1 MKTFFYP
8 RLALTNIKK
17 NGKVY
22 IPYLLTSA
30 FTVMMFYLIYSLSVN
45 SGVLKMDAGAQTMS
59 MILGLGVYVVIIFS
73 VIFLFYINSFIIKR
87 RKKEVALYNIL
98 GMEKKHVMIMMFCE
112 TIVTTLISLAGGILL
127 GVLFSKLMFLLLVK
141 LVGFSTAISIGIS
154 TDAIVKTILIYT
166 PIFMVSYLF
175 NVIQIKLAN
184 PIELLRGGQT
194 GEKEPKTKWLLT
206 IIGVLT
212 LGGGYFIAQT
222 IEDPA
227 TAILLFFIAVIL
239 VIIGTYCLFTA
250 GSIAILKMLKANK
263 HFYYQT
269 KHFTSVS
276 QLIYR
281 MKQNAVGLASIC
293 ILCTCILVMLS
304 STVSLYSGVQDTAN
318 KILDESFQLKFYLD
332 EDNAYPSDKD
342 LKVLYAKL
350 EQQLNRNDI
359 EYTDFVNRRYVI
371 VNMASNKANQVALSD
386 NYGKDAITVI
396 GLTLD
401 EYNRAYH
408 DNQKLAKNEIIMS
421 SNYFQPQKDFQIGKH
436 SFAVK
441 ETVHKPFLLEHEK
454 QVAGKEV
461 AVVFPDTQTLEK
473 TLSVTPEDPHMNYIE
488 TLSIQYKDE
497 SHAEKANEVLKD
509 CVENEVRQSE
519 LSSHYYMESH
529 YSIESMLTQMYGSL
543 FFLGIFLGVLFL
555 MAAILIMY
563 YKQLSEGYE
572 DQKRF
577 EIMQNV
583 GMSKKEVKQTI
594 RSQVLIFFFL
604 PLIVAVIHM
613 AFAFKMIVNM
623 FSFLVLSGPE
633 VFIIC
638 TAISVV
644 VLTIIYSIVY
654 ILTARTY
661 CKIVRH

>member
-543 FFLGIFLGVLFL
+543 FFLSIFLGVLFL
-555 MAAILIMY
+555 MAVILIMY

-661 CKIVRH
+661 YKIVRH

>member
-206 IIGVLT
+206 IIGVFT

-332 EDNAYPSDKD
+332 DDNAYPSDKD

-386 NYGKDAITVI
+386 NYGKEAITVI

-408 DNQKLAKNEIIMS
+408 DNQKLTKNEIIMS

-543 FFLGIFLGVLFL
+543 FFLGIFLGDLFL

-661 CKIVRH
+661 YKIVRH

>member
-98 GMEKKHVMIMMFCE
+98 GVEKKHVMIMMFCE

-206 IIGVLT
+206 IIGVFT

-332 EDNAYPSDKD
+332 DDNAYPSDKD

-386 NYGKDAITVI
+386 NYGKEAITVI

-408 DNQKLAKNEIIMS
+408 DNQKLTKNEIIMS

-661 CKIVRH
+661 YKIVRH

>member
-613 AFAFKMIVNM
+613 AFAFKMIV
-623 FSFLVLSGPE
+623 
-633 VFIIC
+633 
-638 TAISVV
+638 
-644 VLTIIYSIVY
+644 
-654 ILTARTY
+654 
-661 CKIVRH
+661 K

>member
-661 CKIVRH
+661 YKIVRH

>member
-654 ILTARTY
+654 ILTARIY
-661 CKIVRH
+661 YKIVRH